1 MSKNDFTKLKL
12 KNVKVEFWN
21 KGNEKFKPSIV
32 ISADDPAVKKKI
44 TQWVEDNRI
53 GEGKLA
59 GKAIFGKYTP
69 DGEDGKTYYRYS
81 FRVTDRT
88 KIKGVNN
95 LGASDIGRGSRV
107 SLVANAFEYKT
118 QFGSG
123 VSKSVTAIKVLT
135 PADDSNDRDLVDLM
149 DDTDDED
156 IELDDFDEI
165 EDDTDDDD
173 IKPEDIPEF

>member
-53 GEGKLA
+53 GNGELA
-59 GKAIFGKYTP
+59 GKAIFGKYKP
-69 DGEDGKTYYRYS
+69 KDEDDKTYYRYT

-88 KIKGVNN
+88 KIQGINGLGV
-95 LGASDIGRGSRV
+95 SDIGRGSRV
-107 SLVANAFEYKT
+107 SLMANAFGYKT

-135 PADDSNDRDLVDLM
+135 PADDSNDKDMGNLM
-149 DDTDDED
+149 NETDDED

-165 EDDTDDDD
+165 EDATDDE
-173 IKPEDIPEF
+173 IKLEDIPEF

>member
-1 MSKNDFTKLKL
+1 MSKNDFTKLTL

-44 TQWVEDNRI
+44 TQWVEDNRV

-69 DGEDGKTYYRYS
+69 DGEDGKTYYRYT

-88 KIKGVNN
+88 KIQGINGLGV
-95 LGASDIGRGSRV
+95 SDIGRGSRV
-107 SLVANAFEYKT
+107 SLMANAFGYKT

-135 PADDSNDRDLVDLM
+135 PADDSNDKDMGVLM
-149 DDTDDED
+149 GDTDDED
-156 IELDDFDEI
+156 IELDDFDEL
-165 EDDTDDDD
+165 EDVADE

>member
-1 MSKNDFTKLKL
+1 MGKSGFTKLVL

-32 ISADDPAVKKKI
+32 VSADDPAVKKKI

-59 GKAIFGKYTP
+59 GKALFGKYTP
-69 DGEDGKTYYRYS
+69 KEEGGKTYYRYS
-81 FRVTDRT
+81 FRVTERT
-88 KIKGVNN
+88 KIQGING

-123 VSKSVTAIKVLT
+123 VSKSVTAIKVLAA
-135 PADDSNDRDLVDLM
+135 ADDSNDKDMGYLM
-149 DDTDDED
+149 NDTDDED
-156 IELDDFDEI
+156 IELDDFDEL
-165 EDDTDDDD
+165 EDGTNEE